1 MRTCNSE
8 EQDIIDEK
16 GPIYHSQKK
25 RSRERE
31 NTLDEVVQ
39 SLNQIKNRSKEWDN
53 KAVLAKFAKFRRKRP
68 HRIAYLK
75 LPNSMTQTVGSSS
88 NSSGSMFDDHFDVSC
103 FPLQGI
109 PNTDLLEN
117 SSGTCVEDN
126 FLIQDFDFIGNL
138 EQDNFDFSDNSDPF
152 N

>member
-1 MRTCNSE
+1 MTQTVGSSSNLLTPTVGLS
-8 EQDIIDEK
+8 
-16 GPIYHSQKK
+16 S
-25 RSRERE
+25 
-31 NTLDEVVQ
+31 NL
-39 SLNQIKNRSKEWDN
+39 L
-53 KAVLAKFAKFRRKRP
+53 
-68 HRIAYLK
+68 
-75 LPNSMTQTVGSSS
+75 TQTVGSSS

-117 SSGTCVEDN
+117 SSGTWVEDN
-126 FLIQDFDFIGNL
+126 VLIQDFDFIGNL